1 MGGLAVIEVRTER
14 LLLRRWKEEDRAPF
28 AAMNADPAVMRY
40 FPGTLTRKQSDALAH
55 SIEQGWDERGFGLW
69 AVEIS
74 GEVPFAGFV
83 GLSVQ
88 SFIPVNPP
96 PVEVGWRLGK
106 EHWGKGYATEA
117 GLASLRFGFAVG
129 LDEIVSCTTEQNWP
143 SRRVME
149 RLGMTHDPDDD
160 FDHPRLPADSTL
172 RRHVLYRIERDQ

>member
-1 MGGLAVIEVRTER
+1 LIEVRTER
-14 LLLRRWKEEDRAPF
+14 LLLRRWKDEDRAPF

-88 SFIPVNPP
+88 DFIPVSPP
-96 PVEVGWRLGK
+96 PIEVGWRLGK
-106 EHWGKGYATEA
+106 EHLGQGLRHRSRA
-117 GLASLRFGFAVG
+117 GLASVRLRGWVG
-129 LDEIVSCTTEQNWP
+129 RDRFLHHRAELALAAGDGAT
-143 SRRVME
+143 R
-149 RLGMTHDPDDD
+149 HDPR
-160 FDHPRLPADSTL
+160 PRG
-172 RRHVLYRIERDQ
+172 

>member
-1 MGGLAVIEVRTER
+1 MIEVRTER
-14 LLLRRWKEEDRAPF
+14 LLLRRWKDEDRAPF

-88 SFIPVNPP
+88 DFIPVSPP

-117 GLASLRFGFAVG
+117 GLASLRFGFAVE

-160 FDHPRLPADSTL
+160 FDHPRLPEDSPL
-172 RRHVLYRIERDQ
+172 RRHVLYRIGLHH